1 VNNNF
6 FNWDYFSDQPH
17 ILKKAD
23 KKLLRKGRGVDFL
36 KLLLT
41 NLIWFPYLLLKFLVM
56 KSEPKESL
64 SKNKFYGLC
73 VNLDKGDGQ
82 VALVE
87 ELGVQSLQI
96 RFFLSD
102 MKNIDR
108 YVEFVKSFLKE
119 SDKHKGSDKE
129 ILICVIQ
136 SREHIENSE
145 LLANDI
151 KVVFEKFSPYANEF
165 MIGNAINR
173 IKWGFVTVEEY
184 LAFFETIQKVRDEY
198 FPALKLIGS
207 SVIDF
212 EYHFTIRTLFNSYK
226 IHFDKLASLLYV
238 DRRGSPK
245 NTQYGLFD
253 LKNKVEF
260 LDTIVQSSS
269 KCESQIYITETNWPL
284 QGTAPYAP
292 TSELECVS
300 EEEYATYML
309 EYFDIVAKTKKV
321 KKVFWHQ
328 LISAGYGLVDNR
340 DGKLR
345 KTKAFYEFKKM
356 IENSKNEK

>member
-1 VNNNF
+1 MIFPNYS
-6 FNWDYFSDQPH
+6 WHLSDQPE

-23 KKLLRKGRGVDFL
+23 KKALREGRGFDFV

-41 NLIWFPYLLLKFLVM
+41 NIIWFPYLFVKFLF
-56 KSEPKESL
+56 KQ
-64 SKNKFYGLC
+64 KNSQCSMLNSQLFYGLC
-73 VNLDKGDGQ
+73 VNLDKGDEQ

-87 ELGVQSLQI
+87 ELGVKSLQI

-102 MKNIDR
+102 MENIER
-108 YVEFVKSFLKE
+108 YVKFAQSF
-119 SDKHKGSDKE
+119 GNDKE

-136 SREHIENSE
+136 SREHIENKE
-145 LLANDI
+145 LLVNDI
-151 KVVFEKFSPYANEF
+151 KIVFEKFSEVTNEF

-173 IKWGFVTVEEY
+173 IKWGFVTIEEY
-184 LAFFETIQKVRDEY
+184 LSFFETIQKVRDEN
-198 FPALKLIGS
+198 FPTLKLIGS
-207 SVIDF
+207 GVIDF
-212 EYHFTIRTLFNSYK
+212 EYHFTIRTLFNGFK
-226 IHFDKLASLLYV
+226 IHFDKVASLLYV

-245 NTQYGLFD
+245 NTQYGMFD

-284 QGTAPYAP
+284 QGSAPYAP

-300 EEEYATYML
+300 EEEYAIYML

-321 KKVFWHQ
+321 EKIFWHQ

-356 IENSKNEK
+356 LNNAKDDKIS

>member
-1 VNNNF
+1 MIFINYS
-6 FNWDYFSDQPH
+6 WHPSDQPD

-23 KKLLRKGRGVDFL
+23 KKLLRKGRGFDFV

-41 NLIWFPYLLLKFLVM
+41 NFFWFPYLFLKFLLV
-56 KSEPKESL
+56 KGETKASIPDY
-64 SKNKFYGLC
+64 KFYGLC
-73 VNLDKGDGQ
+73 VNLDKGEEQ
-82 VALVE
+82 TSLVE
-87 ELGVQSLQI
+87 ELGVKSLQI

-102 MKNIDR
+102 MENIDR
-108 YVEFVKSFLKE
+108 YIEFAKSF
-119 SDKHKGSDKE
+119 GNDKE
-129 ILICVIQ
+129 ILVCVIQ

-151 KVVFEKFSPYANEF
+151 KVVFEKFSSITNEF

-173 IKWGFVTVEEY
+173 IKWGFVTIEEY
-184 LAFFETIQKVRDEY
+184 LAFFETIQKVRDEN
-198 FPALKLIGS
+198 FPKLKLIGS

-292 TSELECVS
+292 TSEKECVS
-300 EEEYATYML
+300 EEEYAIYMC
-309 EYFDIVAKTKKV
+309 EYFDIVAKTKKIE
-321 KKVFWHQ
+321 KVFWHQ
-328 LISAGYGLVDNR
+328 LVSAGYGLVDNR
-340 DGKLR
+340 YGKLR

-356 IENSKNEK
+356 IENIKNEK

>member
-1 VNNNF
+1 MIFPNYS
-6 FNWDYFSDQPH
+6 WHPSDQPE

-23 KKLLRKGRGVDFL
+23 KKLLRKGRGIDFL
-36 KLLLT
+36 KLFLT

-73 VNLDKGDGQ
+73 VNLDKGENQ

-102 MKNIDR
+102 MVNIDT
-108 YVEFVKSFLKE
+108 YVAFAKSFG
-119 SDKHKGSDKE
+119 DDKE

-184 LAFFETIQKVRDEY
+184 LTFFETIQKVRDEY
-198 FPALKLIGS
+198 FPQLKLIGS

-260 LDTIVQSSS
+260 LDTIVKSSNQCDNS
-269 KCESQIYITETNWPL
+269 IYITETNWPL
-284 QGTAPYAP
+284 KNTAPYAP
-292 TSELECVS
+292 TSEKECVS
-300 EEEYATYML
+300 EEEYAVFLL

-321 KKVFWHQ
+321 EKVFWHQ

>member
-1 VNNNF
+1 MIFINYS
-6 FNWDYFSDQPH
+6 WHPSDQPD

-23 KKLLRKGRGVDFL
+23 KKLLRKGRGLDFV

-41 NLIWFPYLLLKFLVM
+41 NFFWFPYLFLKFLLV
-56 KSEPKESL
+56 KGETKASIPDY
-64 SKNKFYGLC
+64 KFYGLC
-73 VNLDKGDGQ
+73 VNLDKGEEQ
-82 VALVE
+82 TSLVE
-87 ELGVQSLQI
+87 ELGVKSLQI

-102 MKNIDR
+102 MENIDR
-108 YVEFVKSFLKE
+108 YIEFAKSF
-119 SDKHKGSDKE
+119 GNDKE
-129 ILICVIQ
+129 ILVCVIQ

-151 KVVFEKFSPYANEF
+151 KVVFEKFSSITNEF

-173 IKWGFVTVEEY
+173 IKWGFVTIEEY
-184 LAFFETIQKVRDEY
+184 LAFFETIQKVRDEN
-198 FPALKLIGS
+198 FPKLKLIGS

-292 TSELECVS
+292 TSEKECVS
-300 EEEYATYML
+300 EEEYAIYMC
-309 EYFDIVAKTKKV
+309 EYFDIVAKTKKI

-328 LISAGYGLVDNR
+328 LVSAGYGLVDNR
-340 DGKLR
+340 YGKLR

-356 IENSKNEK
+356 IENIKNEK